1 MRRKLPRA
9 FFNRPTLDVSRDLIG
24 KYLVSHLDGA
34 RRAARIVEVEAYI
47 GEDDP
52 ASHAAPGPTK
62 RNAPMYGKPGIAYIY
77 FIYGMYYC
85 LNVVTEAQGQPAAVL
100 FRAAEPSGGFETV
113 ESKGHRVLSLSGP
126 GKLCRGFGLT
136 KAHNNLDLTGSQLY
150 LEDRGERP
158 ALISRSTRIG
168 IRKGT
173 DRKWRF
179 FDAGSCAVSGR
190 SGKSAI
196 ASVRKMRVKR

>member
-1 MRRKLPRA
+1 
-9 FFNRPTLDVSRDLIG
+9 LIG
-24 KYLVSHLDGA
+24 TYLISHLDGT

-85 LNVVTEAQGQPAAVL
+85 LNVVTEAQGKPAAVL
-100 FRAAEPSGGFETV
+100 IRAAEPADDFEAAETKNHGV
-113 ESKGHRVLSLSGP
+113 WLLSGP

-136 KAHNNLDLTGSQLY
+136 IAHNNLDLTGSRLY
-150 LEDRGERP
+150 LEDRGERSP
-158 ALISRSTRIG
+158 RIACSTRIG

-179 FDAGSCAVSGR
+179 YDADSNSVSGKKGSTR
-190 SGKSAI
+190 TTA
-196 ASVRKMRVKR
+196 VRKQRVIV